1 MFLGGIARARLLVVQ
16 GLLLLRNQIVRVVVF
31 NVVSVVIALRY
42 VFYF

>member
-31 NVVSVVIALRY
+31 NVVFVVIALRY